1 MANKQSL
8 SIIGVGAF
16 GRFILPYLKPFF
28 DIGLHDP
35 YADLSDAE
43 DVRVVTLSQAAK
55 ADIVVLAVPVQVM
68 EDTIKA
74 IAPYLHDG
82 QLIMDVA
89 SVKVKPRQWMEQ
101 HLPDNVDLIGLHP
114 LFGPNS
120 GKNGIAG
127 LNITACPIRG
137 NRYEEI
143 CRFFHKDLKLNVIE
157 CDADTHDRDM
167 AYVQG
172 LTHIIAKSFSNMDVP
187 QLLNKTRTY
196 TDLVDM
202 VNLIKNDSDDLFK
215 AIQNFNPYAKDI
227 RDHFF
232 KSVKTIEND
241 LVNNS

>member
-1 MANKQSL
+1 MTNKQSL
-8 SIIGVGAF
+8 SIIGVGSF
-16 GRFILPYLKPFF
+16 GRFILPHLKTFF
-28 DIGLHDP
+28 DISIHDA
-35 YADLSDAE
+35 YADLSDIE
-43 DVRVVTLSQAAK
+43 DVRIVTFAQAAK

-74 IAPYLHDG
+74 MNPHIRAE

-89 SVKVKPRQWMEQ
+89 SVKVKPKQWMEQ
-101 HLPDNVDLIGLHP
+101 HLPANVNLIGLHP

-127 LNITACPIRG
+127 LNITTCPIRG
-137 NRYEEI
+137 HRYEEI
-143 CRFFHKDLKLNVIE
+143 CRFLRKDLKLNVIE

-227 RDHFF
+227 RDQFF
-232 KSVKTIEND
+232 KNVRTVENN
-241 LVNNS
+241 LRK